1 MDRVCINIQGDG
13 VMQTQKIFVV
23 DTNCLLLSC
32 NLIFDICHKNGF
44 KITLPQIVIDEL
56 DRLKDNKGYKE
67 NRNAHRAIQAINSY
81 QCEIYKKRLNGKKP
95 DEQIRQCAS
104 ESNAYIISEDK
115 TFKTLYKQ
123 TLTIKEFKEQFA
135 TYLDDIPN
143 LATEQLFNAIQKRDI
158 NKVKTLLKE
167 SELKINAYDNKGLTP
182 LIYAIK
188 KRDLEIVNLLCE
200 YKDIDMHKCDKSHL
214 KMTPLAYTVQD
225 DNVEMVI
232 LLLKHKACA
241 YVGNMGKN
249 KSNTPFLMACWD
261 NRKNAIAI
269 MALLLDSGIS
279 INQVDGNGFS
289 GLIKACI
296 KGHSNIVRW
305 LLAKGADSHIRDFE
319 GRDAL
324 THAKSNKHNKIVAML
339 EDYNVK

>member
-1 MDRVCINIQGDG
+1 MKPKCHDIIQGDG
-13 VMQTQKIFVV
+13 VMQTQKTFVV
-23 DTNCLLLSC
+23 DTNCLLSSC

-44 KITLPQIVIDEL
+44 KIIIPQIVIDEL
-56 DRLKDNKGYKE
+56 DRLKDNKGHKE
-67 NRNAHRAIQAINSY
+67 NRNAHRAIQAVNSY

-115 TFKTLYKQ
+115 TFKTLHKQ

-158 NKVKTLLKE
+158 NQVKTLLKE

-188 KRDLEIVNLLCE
+188 KRDLEIVNLVCE
-200 YKDIDMHKCDKSHL
+200 YKGIDIHKCDKSHL
-214 KMTPLAYTVQD
+214 KMTPLAYAVQD

-241 YVGNMGKN
+241 YIGNRGK
-249 KSNTPFLMACWD
+249 K
-261 NRKNAIAI
+261 AII
-269 MALLLDSGIS
+269 YP
-279 INQVDGNGFS
+279 QRY
-289 GLIKACI
+289 K
-296 KGHSNIVRW
+296 KHSKRP
-305 LLAKGADSHIRDFE
+305 KYRYS
-319 GRDAL
+319 
-324 THAKSNKHNKIVAML
+324 KH
-339 EDYNVK
+339 